1 MLPLNKHR
9 VYEIIPGAIV
19 WATLLSGII
28 LSFLQPIWVIYF
40 IIVYDLFW
48 LFRVLNFVMHLFI
61 SWRKYK
67 LAIRRNWL
75 EDLKQLS
82 GWQKIYHLIL
92 LPTYKEDKK
101 VIETTLDNLL
111 NVAYPLENIII
122 VLGGEERDKDNFL
135 KIAEDIKEKYGN
147 KFFKFLTT
155 VHPADVPGELA
166 GKGANGA
173 YMGVEAKKLIDELRI
188 PYENIIVSNLD
199 VDTWVHKNYF
209 SCLAY
214 TYLTV
219 QNPTR
224 ASYQPIALYG
234 NNIWDVSAPV
244 RVAAFG
250 TTFWLMMELA
260 RPERLVT
267 FSSHSMSFKALAE
280 VDFWQKDIVSED
292 SRIYFQC
299 LLHYHG
305 DYRVEPIY
313 LPVSMDTVT
322 GANYWQSL
330 KALYRQQRRW
340 AWGVEHFP
348 YLISNFLGDKLT
360 PLKIRLLTL
369 WRALEGMFT
378 WATAPILIF
387 VLGRLP
393 LWFLDQSSKQSVVA
407 QTAPFTMEKIMMLT
421 MAGLIISAILS
432 LLLLPPRPKEKR
444 AFTWL
449 IMILQWVLL
458 PVTFVLFG
466 SIPAI
471 DAQTR
476 LMFGKYLGFNVT
488 AKKRD

>member
-1 MLPLNKHR
+1 MLPRNKHR
-9 VYEIIPGAIV
+9 IYEIIPGAIV
-19 WATLLSGII
+19 WATFLLGII

-40 IIVYDLFW
+40 VIVYDLFW
-48 LFRVLNFVMHLFI
+48 LFRVLNFVMHLLI
-61 SWRKYK
+61 SWKKYK
-67 LAIRRNWL
+67 SEMSRDWL
-75 EDLKQLS
+75 SDLKKIPD
-82 GWQKIYHLIL
+82 WEKIYHLVL
-92 LPTYKEDKK
+92 LPTYKEDIK
-101 VIETTLDNLL
+101 VIETTLDNIS
-111 NVAYPLENIII
+111 NASYPLEKMIIA
-122 VLGGEERDKDNFL
+122 LGGEERDKDNFSR
-135 KIAEDIKEKYGN
+135 IAEELKSKYSG
-147 KFFKFLTT
+147 KFFRFLTT
-155 VHPADVPGELA
+155 IHPANIPGEIV

-173 YMGVEAKKLIDELRI
+173 FMGAESKKLIDELQV
-188 PYENIIVSNLD
+188 PYENVIVSNLD
-199 VDTWVHKNYF
+199 VDTWTHKDYF
-209 SCLAY
+209 ACLAL

-219 QNPTR
+219 ENPTR

-234 NNIWDVSAPV
+234 NNIWDVAAPV

-267 FSSHSMSFKALAE
+267 FSSHSMSFKTL
-280 VDFWQKDIVSED
+280 VDVGFWHKDIVSED
-292 SRIYFQC
+292 SRIFFQG

-322 GANYWQSL
+322 GDTYWQNL
-330 KALYRQQRRW
+330 KALYKQQRRW

-348 YLISNFLGDKLT
+348 YLISNFLNDKLT
-360 PLKIRLLTL
+360 PLKIRLVTM
-369 WRALEGMFT
+369 WRAWEGMFT

-393 LWFLDQSSKQSVVA
+393 LWVLDQESKQTVIA
-407 QTAPFTMEKIMMLT
+407 QTAPYTMEKIMMVT
-421 MAGLIISAILS
+421 MAGLVVSAIFS

-444 AFTWL
+444 RVAWIVML
-449 IMILQWVLL
+449 LQWILL

-466 SIPAI
+466 AIPAI

-488 AKKRD
+488 AKKRQ